1 MISELDSARSDDY
14 YYMMAKAWT
23 LSVCFVKFPEITMDY
38 LKRGTLDITTMR
50 MTVRKICESYRVSPE
65 LKKEV
70 RGLV

>member
-1 MISELDSARSDDY
+1 
-14 YYMMAKAWT
+14 MMAKAWT
-23 LSVCFVKFPEITMDY
+23 LSVCFVQFTAITMDY
-38 LKRGTLDITTMR
+38 LQRGTLDITTMR